1 MKHSMMTEPK
11 EIIIMMIIMFI
22 SGLLS
27 SMNIWVVKLSDIR
40 IHLNDIY
47 MALLMCGWSLIFMG
61 LYYINLSILLIGI
74 IITSLIV
81 YCIRT
86 QLFIDETQYI
96 KGMIPHH
103 SMAILMSNKLLQK
116 MYNNT
121 INITPGIKKLA
132 NSIIINQEN
141 EINFMKVQSKVKNN

>member
-1 MKHSMMTEPK
+1 
-11 EIIIMMIIMFI
+11 
-22 SGLLS
+22 
-27 SMNIWVVKLSDIR
+27 
-40 IHLNDIY
+40 
-47 MALLMCGWSLIFMG
+47 
-61 LYYINLSILLIGI
+61 
-74 IITSLIV
+74 
-81 YCIRT
+81 
-86 QLFIDETQYI
+86 
-96 KGMIPHH
+96 MIPHH